1 MLSLV
6 AIVAD
11 CFHFSSAAACFG
23 RIFRIF
29 AFVFVFQMER
39 SRRGGGGGGRG
50 GRGRGQRGGVGH
62 RGSRG
67 GGRGAGRGSNRDDKS
82 SDKKTTWTKSPYRST
97 NASKATRGGKFGTS
111 KRKIQLSFDEDDRQT
126 FLSGFQKRK
135 KERKQRAREE
145 LEQRAK
151 EEATRIRE
159 KRNEKLR
166 KIVTDNTVAQ
176 ELDQHAEYA
185 LEYDLPEQTVSI
197 KGLDIGNISNSL
209 GLTMGVNK
217 PKTTKK
223 VEKAVSKKS
232 QKVEKS

>member
-1 MLSLV
+1 M
-6 AIVAD
+6 D
-11 CFHFSSAAACFG
+11 
-23 RIFRIF
+23 
-29 AFVFVFQMER
+29 R
-39 SRRGGGGGGRG
+39 SRRGGGSGRRGRGGGGGRGRGRGGGGHRGGGRG
-50 GRGRGQRGGVGH
+50 GRG
-62 RGSRG
+62 
-67 GGRGAGRGSNRDDKS
+67 GAGGSGNRGDKD

-97 NASKATRGGKFGTS
+97 NASKGPRGGKFGGS

-135 KERKQRAREE
+135 QERKQRAKEE
-145 LEQRAK
+145 LEQRVK

-166 KIVTDNTVAQ
+166 KIVTDNTVAK

-223 VEKAVSKKS
+223 DEKTASKKT
-232 QKVEKS
+232 